1 MTQIQYCDAVR
12 ISWVQIFPP
21 SVVLFRRWKVP
32 PDHNNYWNVPFVILE
47 KKCINDL
54 SVEGYSL
61 CLSLKMLKLSNSLF
75 CPYNPLPIFFSL
87 FFEIHGKSYLWHFY
101 KKSILLF
108 LSFMRYKSIKTIPM
122 QSLWKF
128 ERDLIFR
135 KISKVKYLKKK

>member
-1 MTQIQYCDAVR
+1 MKCSFCDTR
-12 ISWVQIFPP
+12 
-21 SVVLFRRWKVP
+21 
-32 PDHNNYWNVPFVILE
+32 

-135 KISKVKYLKKK
+135 KISKVKYLKKIASKKGIVTLYQYHLLICSSTHALSKYYSYFKS